1 MDMWIGLGWITF
13 TAIVIA
19 GIAVLFDWWQE
30 GRKWH
35 TLQQSSWEDTANQAE
50 QWAKL
55 AYRKGE
61 QFRGELLEMEEEVQE
76 MRYLLAEV
84 CKQVSLACR
93 SICPGTEPAPPLR
106 SVYNDLDR
114 LADEAVKA
122 YELERPG
129 RPREIPFPPV
139 KAAGS
144 E

>member
-1 MDMWIGLGWITF
+1 MDVWIGLGWICF
-13 TAIVIA
+13 TALVI
-19 GIAVLFDWWQE
+19 GCGAVLFDWWQE
-30 GRKWH
+30 GRHWRSV
-35 TLQQSSWEDTANQAE
+35 QVCRWEETASQAE

-61 QFRGELLEMEEEVQE
+61 QFQAELLQMEEEQQE
-76 MRYLLAEV
+76 TRYLLAEM

-93 SICPGTEPAPPLR
+93 SLCPGTEPAPQLR

-114 LADEAVKA
+114 LTAEAVKT

-129 RPREIPFPPV
+129 RPREIPFPP
-139 KAAGS
+139 AAVGGS